1 MNRMK
6 TTSIRHLS
14 TIALLCCCSSCVTYT
29 KYKDETRMQ
38 VSFSSTS
45 TAQTFY
51 DAYASVGSPV
61 GNGSVV
67 AKIPRPIP
75 YWQMT
80 KDTENTKFNAAVRM
94 ADTNHDHIISQ
105 KEARAY
111 AATVAADRKPHCG
124 DEKF

>member
-29 KYKDETRMQ
+29 KYKDETRMK

-45 TAQTFY
+45 TAQIFY

-67 AKIPRPIP
+67 AKIPQPIP
-75 YWQMT
+75 YWQTT

-111 AATVAADRKPHCG
+111 AATVAEDRKQLCG